1 MLTMMKTMLCA
12 AAFAV
17 MLVTQAAPNVS
28 GKWVIQGAGRGGGR
42 GGGQTLTLNQVGNEV
57 TGELLGGGGGG
68 GGSAA
73 PINNELYD
81 GKAQDGTL
89 SFYVWRGTDQPY
101 KVTYKG
107 TLNAAGDE
115 LALTVTG
122 QRGRGGAPPAPQ
134 TVTAKRAK

>member
-1 MLTMMKTMLCA
+1 MRTILA
-12 AAFAV
+12 AAALSVAFAGQ
-17 MLVTQAAPNVS
+17 TASNFS
-28 GKWVIQGAGRGGGR
+28 GKWIIQGAGGRGGGR
-42 GGGQTLTLNQVGNEV
+42 GGAQTLTLNQAGNEV

-81 GKAQDGTL
+81 GKVESGTL
-89 SFYVWRGTDQPY
+89 SFYVWRGTDKPY
-101 KVTYKG
+101 KVSYKG

-122 QRGRGGAPPAPQ
+122 VPGRGGAAPAPQ

>member
-1 MLTMMKTMLCA
+1 MRVVLYAVAFSA
-12 AAFAV
+12 AI
-17 MLVTQAAPNVS
+17 AAQTGANVS
-28 GKWVIQGAGRGGGR
+28 GKWIIQGAGRGGGR
-42 GGGQTLTLNQVGNEV
+42 GGSQTLTLNQVGREV

-81 GKAQDGTL
+81 GKMENGTV

-115 LALTVTG
+115 IALTVTG
-122 QRGRGGAPPAPQ
+122 LPGRGGAPPAPQ
-134 TVTAKRAK
+134 SVTAKRAK